1 MKTRLSLLLLSLL
14 CMLSSAVYAQQAL
27 YVYQNTGVIDAFF
40 TYEVDSIRYS
50 NLDLDSVWHATSQVQ
65 EIWTRDSTYRI
76 PLENIDSVS
85 FITPETVYKDDV
97 INISDKLMDYLIR
110 CDSMTLFFQDNTP
123 SDILPKKG
131 DKIVTT
137 ETNDIIYGFAGEVIS
152 ITFENNEYVV
162 TCTEVALTDVFETY
176 YSLGTSCG
184 YVESQNP
191 LSSKKIGP
199 YVDNLDFPL
208 PLYGWEFSFAK
219 EKGFPIENGDIIVV
233 DAETEK
239 TIKNDFTLSI
249 TPYVYVKTFFII
261 AKDQYYLSYN
271 ITGDF
276 KIKGNFSLK
285 GEINNNGKLGFKTP
299 SMKTPCP
306 FIDFYIEP
314 GLYFESQLSAGL
326 ALSFTK
332 NCNFIIADDLATDGQ
347 EVLQPVRQFQS
358 TPMDWDIQGA
368 LEGSAE
374 VGAYLSLGLK
384 FKDKNLAKLELT
396 GKSGTKI
403 SSSAVLKK
411 DDLPT
416 LLSNTVVYD
425 RFSNV
430 ELALGQTR
438 SIELEASILECFLG
452 DSARLNVKIDTVV
465 NIAQWNVVPK
475 FNDVTFEASGVS
487 SEAKSEINGDL
498 LFPVGYGYSVRDE
511 SNEEI
516 DKQDAD
522 KTFFKGNTKHD
533 YSFPAYPIGSQY
545 KLHPTIK
552 WLGFEM
558 LASPSAP
565 LKEKEWV
572 RIKSF
577 EVTDTIYDEKQELEY
592 QGEHYFYK
600 HQCEVLV
607 KLEDTMGVEDWGY
620 VYVDPRGDST
630 FISLMSFGDVYRDNR
645 YAYYRNNAEDSVC
658 LIGYATFRDGEQ
670 YIGEKRVFDLVY
682 NHYCTDENHHHGVDL
697 GLSSNIL
704 WACCNLGATKP
715 EEYGD
720 YYAFAET
727 ATKNSYSEANHWYYH
742 QDPYD
747 PYGQYAYYET
757 PPGGIDISGTASDVV
772 THHWEDGWRMPT
784 EKELQ
789 ELVDSCTWT
798 WTTKN
803 GIIGYQVTGPNGNS
817 IFLPAAGAK
826 ITSNNKGKEDYAGV
840 PNKLTWY
847 RSSRIS
853 KPGYYNKWEYSYG
866 LRFKQDLYDLNDGC
880 LRFPGYVIRP
890 VMNKKT
896 TE

>member
-27 YVYQNTGVIDAFF
+27 YVYQKDGKIDAFM
-40 TYEVDSIRYS
+40 TYEVDSIVYS
-50 NLDLDSVWHATSQVQ
+50 QVDLDGIAHDSYQVQ
-65 EIWTRDSTYRI
+65 EIWTSDSTYRFAI
-76 PLENIDSVS
+76 EEIDSIS
-85 FITPETVYKDDV
+85 YITPETVYQPGV
-97 INISDKLMDYLIR
+97 VQLAGSHMDYIIR
-110 CDSMTLFFQDNTP
+110 CDSLTIFYRDDTP
-123 SDILPKKG
+123 AKILPAVGAKL
-131 DKIVTT
+131 VFA
-137 ETNDIIYGFAGEVIS
+137 EMNDIFPAGFAGEVIGV
-152 ITFENNEYVV
+152 TFINNEYAVECTDV
-162 TCTEVALTDVFETY
+162 SLTEVFEIY
-176 YSLGTSCG
+176 YSVGSVYG
-184 YVESQNP
+184 YVDTLNQP
-191 LSSKKIGP
+191 QAMPAYDKKGDTSFTLQP
-199 YVDNLDFPL
+199 YVWDICDELGVKVNKDDNLAINFEREMSVTFIPTFHIKTL
-208 PLYGWEFSFAK
+208 L
-219 EKGFPIENGDIIVV
+219 IINSNEGIYF
-233 DAETEK
+233 D
-239 TIKNDFTLSI
+239 
-249 TPYVYVKTFFII
+249 
-261 AKDQYYLSYN
+261 YN
-271 ITGDF
+271 IIGDF
-276 KIKGNFSLK
+276 KVEERLSFSGGIAYSKDLPLVTFEKPIVPYVNFYIQPGLSIGAKIKASFEAYATQNFRLTLSDDISTTGKDVLK
-285 GEINNNGKLGFKTP
+285 PYNNLRLTGHSFEAQGCAEGEITLGAYIKLGFKINDKKSDKELLDIYAQGTLGHQLIGGAVVYNNELDDAY
-299 SMKTPCP
+299 KTTQLYEKLRASKLEYNTFGNITLNASLFEDIISYSYSLP
-306 FIDFYIEP
+306 FH
-314 GLYFESQLSAGL
+314 
-326 ALSFTK
+326 FTK
-332 NCNFIIADDLATDGQ
+332 NIKTWNLAPSFRDVSFTDLG
-347 EVLQPVRQFQS
+347 
-358 TPMDWDIQGA
+358 
-368 LEGSAE
+368 
-374 VGAYLSLGLK
+374 YLSDAKCTIEGL
-384 FKDKNLAKLELT
+384 
-396 GKSGTKI
+396 
-403 SSSAVLKK
+403 
-411 DDLPT
+411 
-416 LLSNTVVYD
+416 
-425 RFSNV
+425 
-430 ELALGQTR
+430 
-438 SIELEASILECFLG
+438 C
-452 DSARLNVKIDTVV
+452 
-465 NIAQWNVVPK
+465 
-475 FNDVTFEASGVS
+475 
-487 SEAKSEINGDL
+487 
-498 LFPVGYGYSVRDE
+498 LFPVECGYSVRNE
-511 SNEEI
+511 SNEEV
-516 DKQDAD
+516 D
-522 KTFFKGNTKHD
+522 KTKYGIYFKEGSMPMD
-533 YSFPAYPIGSQY
+533 RIFDPYPVGSKY
-545 KLHPTIK
+545 TLYPTIK

-607 KLEDTMGVEDWGY
+607 KLEDTTGVEDWGY

-757 PPGGIDISGTASDVV
+757 PPGGVDISGTASDVV